1 MEKKTAQTVAGVGL
15 LGAGGVVL
23 AMAFSGAFDHSEPPV
38 EEHSPVIAAPSTPGE
53 SPADA
58 SPSPAESTSD
68 SAGGESTS
76 SDAASTSSSSSGS
89 SGAASASEPTDA
101 ASTSEGI
108 ASGEPHPAEPT
119 APSSSAAPEPT
130 SQPGQGS
137 STTDAEP
144 TSEPSQESSTT
155 DAEPSPT
162 RSATAT
168 EPSREPSSTSEPSA
182 SAPSTPA
189 PRPSSP
195 KPSST
200 PEPSPT
206 TPEDDHAKPGDPVAA
221 PVQLTIPSIGFDQQV
236 SEVGLTSKGT
246 LNPPPGVTG
255 WYGKTV
261 KPGEDGVSVIAGHV
275 TFGPPDVFYHLPD
288 VKPGQTFTTKDADGR
303 VREWKI
309 DLVEHIDKV
318 ALSRDSRIWGPSS
331 TPKLALVT
339 CDPDTPRTD
348 GHSAVNVFVLASP
361 A

>member
-89 SGAASASEPTDA
+89 SGDASASEPTDA

-130 SQPGQGS
+130 SEPG
-137 STTDAEP
+137 
-144 TSEPSQESSTT
+144 QESSTT

-168 EPSREPSSTSEPSA
+168 EPSRESSSTSEPSA

-303 VREWKI
+303 TREWRI